1 MIILG
6 ISAFYHD
13 SAACLCVDGKIL
25 SAVQEER
32 FTRKKNDNSF
42 PINSINYCLNN
53 ANVNYKDI
61 NHVVFYEKPFAKFE
75 RIFETYLAFAPKGFS
90 GFSKSLPLW
99 VKEKLFQK
107 SLICSLLKKNICKNV
122 NWKNKILFSD
132 HHLSHASS
140 AFFPSP
146 YENAAILTMD
156 GVGEW
161 STTSLSTG
169 SGNKINTIKEI
180 NFPHSIG
187 LFYSAFTYYAGFKV
201 NSGEYKLMG
210 LAPYGEPIYCNLI
223 KDNII
228 NIADDGSFNLNM
240 SYFDYCTGDNM
251 LSKKFNSLFGRQPR
265 KKNEHITKLDIDL
278 AASVQKITEEV
289 VLKLVKNIRNETEET
304 NLCLAGGVALNCV
317 ANGKILDQ
325 KIFENIWCQPAAG
338 DAGGAIGAALAVHYL
353 MLKNERNIG
362 LSKDDM
368 NYAYL
373 GPEYSDLEIEEK
385 LKEFGCNFK
394 KFSDAELVEYVAL
407 KINEQKIIGWMQGR
421 MEFGPRALGN
431 RSILADPRSSKMQKV
446 LNLKIKNRESFR
458 PFAPSILFENLEE
471 WFDVN
476 KDDPYMLFV
485 SKIKQDKL
493 IQLNEREKSLN
504 GIEKLNVVRSSIPA
518 VTHVDNSARVHTVT
532 KISNQK
538 FYSLLMKFNEL
549 TGCPI
554 LINTSFNIR
563 GEPIVCSIEDAFSCY
578 MNTEIDMLVIGNYI
592 LEKNSNL

>member
-493 IQLNEREKSLN
+493 IQLNEREMSLN